1 MRIFSFDTLY
11 FSYKLW
17 YHSTAWLRLLEKE
30 EKLFRRRRRRRSA
43 ARRMRRRTGINCP
56 RLVALHAT
64 GIDDS
69 SLWSRKK
76 LGTKVGTEER
86 ARVV

>member
-1 MRIFSFDTLY
+1 MIHY
-11 FSYKLW
+11 VSYKLW
-17 YHSTAWLRLLEKE
+17 CHSTAWLRLLEEE
-30 EKLFRRRRRRRSA
+30 EKLLRRRRRRRSA

-69 SLWSRKK
+69 SLLSRKK
-76 LGTKVGTEER
+76 LERTKVGTEER